1 MNEGAQSLPPLPPI
15 TAVAFSHRKE
25 VTCLSEQESGHG
37 LCLMHAL
44 YFSHKSMHKKPALE

>member
-37 LCLMHAL
+37 YAAGLR
-44 YFSHKSMHKKPALE
+44 